1 MFREPINECF
11 FFFPVVFLCCV
22 TDLLELLDNRVVK
35 VCEGMGDA
43 YPTLLE

>member
-1 MFREPINECF
+1 MSAF
-11 FFFPVVFLCCV
+11 FSCGVFMLCV

-43 YPTLLE
+43 YLTLLV